1 MTMTGNVCYRLEPH
15 ASMCALEAESL
26 PISARGDPCVSLEKG
41 AEKRDILITDSVADL
56 LHGAMVALQEALG
69 SGDPQLLQVHQRA
82 VSGGLL
88 KAPDEIAE
96 AHAHAPGSSF
106 EGKTSTKILVQP
118 LLCARDAVVAVL
130 GLKWN

>member
-1 MTMTGNVCYRLEPH
+1 
-15 ASMCALEAESL
+15 
-26 PISARGDPCVSLEKG
+26 
-41 AEKRDILITDSVADL
+41 
-56 LHGAMVALQEALG
+56 MVALQEALG

-106 EGKTSTKILVQP
+106 ERKTSTKILVQP
-118 LLCARDAVVAVL
+118 LLCAGDVVILVL
-130 GLKWN
+130 GLKWNYGEPGLPCAGRLNEHCLGALHGNFVTAEFFD